1 MDKLNN
7 YQMMIKNLLQSY
19 LDERQRPETDD
30 VAVKTLLLTDDEHGL
45 YLIMKNGWQHKDR
58 VQHILIFI
66 RLHDDKIWVEED
78 WTDYE
83 VVERLLEAG
92 VPQTDIV
99 LAFHHPML
107 RSMAELATP

>member
-7 YQMMIKNLLQSY
+7 YRSLIRNLLQSY
-19 LDERQRPETDD
+19 LEERHRSETDD
-30 VAVKTLLLTDDEHGL
+30 VPVKTLFVTDDEHGV

-58 VQHILIFI
+58 VQHILIFM
-66 RLHDDKIWVEED
+66 RLHGDKIWVEED

-107 RSMAELATP
+107 RPLADVAAL